1 MFTTGDITGFG
12 LDRSLFFTMGCH
24 AGLSVADI
32 AVGVF
37 NDNDQDWAQTYASQ
51 GALYAANTGYGYGDT
66 TSVAL
71 SERLMAQ
78 FAERLDGTMTVGQ
91 AMIFAKQQYFGDLGL
106 YGAYDEKALQEA
118 TFYGLP
124 MYKLGTGTPAIPTP
138 VTTTTDPV
146 TGIQSTTVSA
156 SPVITQASTGVGQL
170 FSVDGDVQFTH
181 FRPLQPIVRTDVTPT
196 DPTLTARGAMITS
209 LTTTDITGVDIAYA
223 RPIIDL
229 SANEQEV
236 ESDEMVF
243 PTTFASVSLFNAPPG
258 PSTVGPVARRQQLN
272 IIAGQFTSPAD
283 GDTFGTERLFND
295 YDATVYYSDSADY
308 TKPKLNQIQAALVGN
323 QASFIVDVSDDV
335 DVARVVALYRQATTA
350 GVSTWVSVDLVEGS
364 PWSGGGA
371 VDPSALVGGKLD
383 YLIQAIDS
391 SGNVAVSTF
400 KGLFHKAEELPPPP
414 SGSGVEVSGTQGNN
428 GWYTS
433 SVTITVTGNPAV
445 TIDGKSAIPNGSSVY
460 VITDDGPHTVKVGDV
475 TFGVLIDKTPPVIA
489 SGLQGAVFIT
499 GSAAPFSSLCVDA
512 GSGVA
517 SCPEV
522 DTSNPG
528 DVNPSFEAED
538 VAGNTSHLIV
548 EYAVVDLLGAIAVI
562 DPIGAIDQSVEAKVS
577 GTSTS
582 NTTATWNWGDETSST
597 ASHDG
602 TDFTGE
608 HVYTTPGVYPVTI
621 TVNHNDGRLIQS
633 ALYQYVVVYDPTG
646 GFVTG
651 GGWIDS
657 PPGAYTPGD
666 STDPDVTGK
675 ANFGFVS
682 KYKKGRTTPEGNT
695 QFQFKAGDLK
705 FKSTLYD
712 WLVISGAKAQF
723 KGEGT
728 INGELAPNGSPYEFL
743 LVAFD
748 ADWNENDSHLN
759 DRFRIKIWYGNVV
772 VYDNKAG
779 EPDNSDEATA
789 LGGGSI
795 VIHDGKKK

>member
-1 MFTTGDITGFG
+1 M
-12 LDRSLFFTMGCH
+12 
-24 AGLSVADI
+24 
-32 AVGVF
+32 F

-236 ESDEMVF
+236 ESDEIVF

-350 GVSTWVSVDLVEGS
+350 GVSTWVSVDLVEGNPS
-364 PWSGGGA
+364 SGGGA
-371 VDPSALVGGKLD
+371 VNPPL
-383 YLIQAIDS
+383 S
-391 SGNVAVSTF
+391 S
-400 KGLFHKAEELPPPP
+400 
-414 SGSGVEVSGTQGNN
+414 
-428 GWYTS
+428 
-433 SVTITVTGNPAV
+433 
-445 TIDGKSAIPNGSSVY
+445 
-460 VITDDGPHTVKVGDV
+460 
-475 TFGVLIDKTPPVIA
+475 
-489 SGLQGAVFIT
+489 
-499 GSAAPFSSLCVDA
+499 
-512 GSGVA
+512 
-517 SCPEV
+517 
-522 DTSNPG
+522 
-528 DVNPSFEAED
+528 EA
-538 VAGNTSHLIV
+538 
-548 EYAVVDLLGAIAVI
+548 
-562 DPIGAIDQSVEAKVS
+562 
-577 GTSTS
+577 
-582 NTTATWNWGDETSST
+582 SST
-597 ASHDG
+597 
-602 TDFTGE
+602 T
-608 HVYTTPGVYPVTI
+608 
-621 TVNHNDGRLIQS
+621 
-633 ALYQYVVVYDPTG
+633 
-646 GFVTG
+646 
-651 GGWIDS
+651 
-657 PPGAYTPGD
+657 
-666 STDPDVTGK
+666 
-675 ANFGFVS
+675 
-682 KYKKGRTTPEGNT
+682 
-695 QFQFKAGDLK
+695 
-705 FKSTLYD
+705 
-712 WLVISGAKAQF
+712 
-723 KGEGT
+723 
-728 INGELAPNGSPYEFL
+728 
-743 LVAFD
+743 
-748 ADWNENDSHLN
+748 
-759 DRFRIKIWYGNVV
+759 
-772 VYDNKAG
+772 
-779 EPDNSDEATA
+779 
-789 LGGGSI
+789 
-795 VIHDGKKK
+795 